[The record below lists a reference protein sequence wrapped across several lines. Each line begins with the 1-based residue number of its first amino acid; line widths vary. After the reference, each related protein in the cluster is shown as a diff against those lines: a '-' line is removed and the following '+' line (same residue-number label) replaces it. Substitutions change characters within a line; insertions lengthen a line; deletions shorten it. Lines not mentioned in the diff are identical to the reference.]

1 MRLKYSYLFTSIER
15 YSNHNDTY
23 MKKLIFALTLILF
36 ASNIYCQVNRYD
48 KPADANFNNT
58 YVSPDYDAILNAG
71 LKKQAHYDRNKKQID
86 NLINWI
92 FELKLKTDDKQFHAS
107 LDSYYK
113 NLMSFDGKDLTL
125 YDNQIRNIDL
135 GIKEEIDKYNTRA
148 KEENNP
154 EQYWSLANEQM
165 NTGKYQEA
173 IVNYD
178 KVIALAPEFGRSY
191 LNRGFCFQK
200 TGLSGAALI
209 DYNKFISLEPNDPY
223 GYFYRAWLH
232 HSQEDYSEA
241 ISDFDNYLKLKPED
255 AEGYSSRGWA
265 KYYNKDYMGALSDFN
280 KQIEL
285 DESNPIAYYNRGSA
299 KSELNDHYGAIS
311 DYKKAIELDKTFSMA
326 YNNMA
331 WSKFNLKKYNDAL
344 IDANKA
350 IELDKENQVAYD
362 SRAEI
367 KFNLKDYNGC
377 IEDANTALSL
387 NPKISNAYFMKAR
400 ASYRLGRKRDA
411 CEFWSKAGELGKAEA
426 YEYITKYC
434 NN

>member
-1 MRLKYSYLFTSIER
+1 MRLYYSYLFTSIER
-15 YSNHNDTY
+15 YSNSNFTY
-23 MKKLIFALTLILF
+23 MRKLTFALTLFLF

-48 KPADANFNNT
+48 KPADAKFNNT
-58 YVSPDYDAILNAG
+58 YVSPDYDAILKVG
-71 LKKQAHYDRNKKQID
+71 MEKQAHFDRNKKHID
-86 NLINWI
+86 ELINWI
-92 FELKLKTDDKQFHAS
+92 YKLKLQTEDVSFHKQM
-107 LDSYYK
+107 DIYYNK
-113 NLMSFDGKDLTL
+113 LKAFNGKDLTL
-125 YDNQIRNIDL
+125 YDNEIQQVHD
-135 GIKEEIDKYNTRA
+135 GIQLEVDNYNTHI

-154 EQYWSLANEQM
+154 NKYWQLGNESFD
-165 NTGKYQEA
+165 NGDYQSA
-173 IVNYD
+173 MDNYD
-178 KVIALAPEFGRSY
+178 IVINLAPEFAAAY
-191 LNRGFCFQK
+191 LYRGISHNSI
-200 TGLSGAALI
+200 GLTGAALI
-209 DYNKFISLEPNDPY
+209 DYNKFIELEPDNPH
-223 GYFYRAWLH
+223 GYYYRGLLH
-232 HSQEDYSEA
+232 HNNGTYSNA
-241 ISDFDNYLKLKPED
+241 IADFDNYLTLQPKEPN
-255 AEGYSSRGWA
+255 GYAFRGWA
-265 KYYNKDYMGALSDFN
+265 KYYNEDYMGALADFN

-285 DESNPIAYYNRGSA
+285 DDSNPIAYYNRGSA

-311 DYKKAIELDKTFSMA
+311 DYKKAIELNKTFSMA

-350 IELDKENQVAYD
+350 IELDKENHVAYD

-387 NPKISNAYFMKAR
+387 NPKIANAYFLKAR
-400 ASYRLGRKRDA
+400 ASYRLGHRQDA